1 MLDSCITRW
10 DATHT
15 NYLEIGYSQDST
27 GADVVDEDIRND
39 VEYFGVDVYTTV
51 ERVAEHFGAETF
63 TRKRILVKEV
73 EARCNGDRVYYLRF
87 GEHSSY
93 AFDITR
99 TPARADWDSCCCGIL
114 VVRRARWPETVYVDG
129 YVFKK
134 IRDAF
139 TDRLMAALN
148 GWIYE
153 LEATVDGESTT
164 YSGFVSVEEVL
175 EVTAAEFPAIKYA
188 PDDFEE
194 ETVWRLVA

>member
-63 TRKRILVKEV
+63 TRRAILLKEV

-87 GEHSSY
+87 GEHSAY
-93 AFDITR
+93 AFDVTR
-99 TPARADWDSCCCGIL
+99 TPARSDWDSGCCGIL

-134 IRDAF
+134 IQEAF
-139 TDRLMAALN
+139 TDRVMAALN

-153 LEATVDGESTT
+153 LVVTVDGESTT
-164 YSGFVSVEEVL
+164 YSGLISEED
-175 EVTAAEFPAIKYA
+175 A

>member
-1 MLDSCITRW
+1 MFDPCITRW
-10 DATHT
+10 DANHT

-63 TRKRILVKEV
+63 TRRAILLKEV

-99 TPARADWDSCCCGIL
+99 TPARADWDSCCGIL

-134 IRDAF
+134 IQEAF
-139 TDRLMAALN
+139 TDRVMAALN

-153 LEATVDGESTT
+153 LEVTVDGESTT
-164 YSGFVSVEEVL
+164 YSGLISEEKAL
-175 EVTAAEFPAIKYA
+175 EIAAAEFPAIKYV

>member
-164 YSGFVSVEEVL
+164 YSGFVSVEDVL
-175 EVTAAEFPAIKYA
+175 EVAAAEFPAIKYA

>member
-1 MLDSCITRW
+1 MFDPCITRW
-10 DATHT
+10 DANHT

-63 TRKRILVKEV
+63 TRRAILLKEV

-134 IRDAF
+134 IQEAF
-139 TDRLMAALN
+139 TDRVMAALN

-153 LEATVDGESTT
+153 LEVTVDGESTT
-164 YSGFVSVEEVL
+164 YSGLISEEKAL
-175 EVTAAEFPAIKYA
+175 EIAAAEFPAIKYV

>member
-99 TPARADWDSCCCGIL
+99 TSARADWDSCCCGIL

-153 LEATVDGESTT
+153 LGATVDGESTT

-175 EVTAAEFPAIKYA
+175 EVAVAEFPAIKYA

>member
-1 MLDSCITRW
+1 MFDACITRW

-15 NYLEIGYSQDST
+15 NCLEIGYSQDSS

-63 TRKRILVKEV
+63 TRRAILLKEV

-164 YSGFVSVEEVL
+164 YSGFVSVEDVL
-175 EVTAAEFPAIKYA
+175 EVAAAEFPAIKYA

>member
-63 TRKRILVKEV
+63 TRRAILLKEV

-164 YSGFVSVEEVL
+164 YSGFVSVEQVL
-175 EVTAAEFPAIKYA
+175 EVAAAEFPAIKYA